1 MLRNIEAVK
10 EITQMTRTSY
20 GPNGMNKI
28 IINHIDK
35 QFLTKDTGVILKELD
50 VHHPAARL
58 IVNAVKMQEQEIGDN
73 TNYVSTIAGE
83 MLLQAEALI
92 KKGLHPSEILSGY
105 ELAWKK
111 ALTLLQENP
120 NMKKVENLKDK
131 NEISRY
137 LTHVI
142 GTKLLH
148 SQENFLAP
156 LIAQAC
162 ISILPPNPENFNNE
176 YVRVAKMLGG
186 NLLDSTVIKGLVV
199 IRNVEGSITKVDV
212 TLLFNLEMHCCCIQ
226 LSFRYKDF

>member
-35 QFLTKDTGVILKELD
+35 QFLTKDSGVILRELD
-50 VHHPAARL
+50 VNHPAAKL
-58 IVNAVKMQEQEIGDN
+58 VVNAVKMQEQEVGDN

-83 MLLQAEALI
+83 LLNQAEALI

-105 ELAWKK
+105 ELAWKRS
-111 ALTLLQENP
+111 LQLLQENS
-120 NMKKVENLKDK
+120 NLRKVENLRDK

-137 LTHVI
+137 LTNII

-148 SQENFLAP
+148 SQEDFLAP

-162 ISILPPNPENFNNE
+162 ISILPSNPETFNNE

-186 NLLDSTVIKGLVV
+186 NLLESSVVKGMVV
-199 IRNVEGSITKVDV
+199 LRNVEGSITKVDV
-212 TLLFNLEMHCCCIQ
+212 
-226 LSFRYKDF
+226 

>member
-58 IVNAVKMQEQEIGDN
+58 IVNAVKMQELEIGDS
-73 TNYVSTIAGE
+73 TNYVSTLAGE

-111 ALTLLQENP
+111 ALALLQENP
-120 NMKKVENLKDK
+120 NLKNKK
-131 NEISRY
+131 
-137 LTHVI
+137 T
-142 GTKLLH
+142 
-148 SQENFLAP
+148 
-156 LIAQAC
+156 
-162 ISILPPNPENFNNE
+162 
-176 YVRVAKMLGG
+176 
-186 NLLDSTVIKGLVV
+186 
-199 IRNVEGSITKVDV
+199 
-212 TLLFNLEMHCCCIQ
+212 
-226 LSFRYKDF
+226 

>member
-35 QFLTKDTGVILKELD
+35 QFLTKDTGVVLKELD
-50 VHHPAARL
+50 VHHPAAKL
-58 IVNAVKMQEQEIGDN
+58 IVNAVKMQEQEVGDN

-83 MLLQAEALI
+83 LLNQAEALI
-92 KKGLHPSEILSGY
+92 KKGLHPSEILNGF

-111 ALTLLQENP
+111 SLQLLQENS
-120 NMKKVENLKDK
+120 NLRRVENLRDK

-137 LTHVI
+137 LTHII

-148 SQENFLAP
+148 SQEDFLAP

-162 ISILPPNPENFNNE
+162 ISILPSNPETFNNE

-186 NLLDSTVIKGLVV
+186 NLLESSVVKGMVV
-199 IRNVEGSITKVDV
+199 LRNVEGSITKVDV
-212 TLLFNLEMHCCCIQ
+212 
-226 LSFRYKDF
+226 